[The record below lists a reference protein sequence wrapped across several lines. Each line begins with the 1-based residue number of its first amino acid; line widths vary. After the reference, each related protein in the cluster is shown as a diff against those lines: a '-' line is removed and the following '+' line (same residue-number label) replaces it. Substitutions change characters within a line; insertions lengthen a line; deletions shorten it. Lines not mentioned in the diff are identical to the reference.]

1 LVRGLGVSE
10 LACVVASADGVS
22 RTDYGA
28 NGRADDYCANDD
40 GRADRRAD
48 DGLSLLAFRWLLP

>member
-10 LACVVASADGVS
+10 LACVVAEAD
-22 RTDYGA
+22 
-28 NGRADDYCANDD
+28 GRADDYCANDD
-40 GRADRRAD
+40 ARADRRAD